1 MFVCGDALMKRIA
14 TTRLGLNLFLALSGA
29 LPTLAAASTY
39 RLGPVDDTVL
49 INPAPAT
56 SVNFG
61 IAMTAGDFNDDGI
74 RDLAVAAY
82 AASEVRVFFGKA
94 WDVGGVLP
102 ASRFTPA
109 VISLSAQLFNPVLAA
124 GDFDNDGDDELVIGD
139 EGFDGTAS
147 NAGRVLV
154 MRYTGSSWA
163 TQETIE
169 QGADGYAGVAEP
181 GDALGASLAVGDFDD
196 DGYADLAIGADRE
209 DVGSVQDAGAVLIAY
224 GSSTG
229 ITGARDQLIT
239 RNGDGLTVP
248 PTIVELYG
256 ATLASGDFN
265 EDGYDDLAI
274 GAPRARCP
282 NGTDSAGAVIMMLG
296 SASGIVNTGTRQFR
310 PGVLGVQGTCTDNM
324 VFGRTLAA
332 GGFDAGSSTDLAI
345 ATGDD
350 AVHVLYGSAATG
362 LQTDDDQRITP
373 ASLPGNVVGEERF
386 GVSLAAG
393 RFNDDPFNIFPGR
406 SSLAIGASFDTVN
419 GLIKAGSVNVIPG
432 SSSGLEPSKAQ
443 RFVRSAGLAIGPPV
457 TVDLFGMAMA
467 GGDFNDDGQRD
478 LAIGVPYYDMVD
490 FADRGAVEV
499 LYGSDFIFRNGLQ

>member
-1 MFVCGDALMKRIA
+1 MKRI
-14 TTRLGLNLFLALSGA
+14 TLTRLVLNLLLALSGA
-29 LPTLAAASTY
+29 LPTLAIASVY

-49 INPAPAT
+49 INPAPST

-61 IAMTAGDFNDDGI
+61 TAMATGDFNDDGI
-74 RDLAVAAY
+74 RDLAVAAL
-82 AASEVRVFFGKA
+82 AASEVRVFLGKA
-94 WDVGGVLP
+94 WSVGGVLP
-102 ASRFTPA
+102 ASRFTETVVP
-109 VISLSAQLFNPVLAA
+109 LSSQLFRPVLAA
-124 GDFDNDGDDELVIGD
+124 GDFDDDSDDELVIGD
-139 EGFDGTAS
+139 EEFDGTAA

-154 MRYTGSSWA
+154 LRYTGGSWV
-163 TQETIE
+163 TQTTIE
-169 QGADGYAGVAEP
+169 QGLNGYSGVAES
-181 GDALGASLAVGDFDD
+181 GDALGSSLAVGDFDN
-196 DGYADLAIGADRE
+196 DGYADLAIGADGE

-239 RNGDGLTVP
+239 RNSDGLTVP

-265 EDGYDDLAI
+265 EDGYADLAI

-282 NGTDSAGAVIMMLG
+282 NGTDSSGAVIMMLG

-310 PGVLGVQGTCTDNM
+310 PGVLGVQGTCADNM
-324 VFGRTLAA
+324 VFGRTLASGA
-332 GGFDAGSSTDLAI
+332 FDSGSSSDLAI

-362 LQTDDDQRITP
+362 LQSDGDQRITP
-373 ASLPGNVVGEERF
+373 ASLPGNVVGDQRF
-386 GVSLAAG
+386 GVSLATG

-419 GLIKAGSVNVIPG
+419 GAIKAGSVNVIPG
-432 SSSGLEPSKAQ
+432 SSSGLEPSRAQ
-443 RFVRSAGLAIGPPV
+443 RFTRSAGLAIGPAV
-457 TVDLFGMAMA
+457 TVDLFGAAIA

-478 LAIGVPYYDMVD
+478 LAIGVPYYDIEG

-499 LYGSDFIFRNGLQ
+499 LYGSDFIFRNGFQ

>member
-1 MFVCGDALMKRIA
+1 MFVRGDASMNRIA
-14 TTRLGLNLFLALSGA
+14 AGLGASLFLALSGT
-29 LPTLAAASTY
+29 LPAPAAASTY

-61 IAMTAGDFNDDGI
+61 TAMAAGDFNDDSVS
-74 RDLAVAAY
+74 DLAVATY
-82 AASEVRVFFGKA
+82 AASEVRVYFGKT

-102 ASRFTPA
+102 ASRFTESI
-109 VISLSAQLFNPVLAA
+109 VTLSSQLFSPKLAT
-124 GDFDNDGDDELVIGD
+124 GDFDDDSDDELVIGD
-139 EGFDGTAS
+139 ADFDGTAG

-154 MRYTGSSWA
+154 LHYTGGNWV
-163 TQETIE
+163 TQTTIE
-169 QGADGYAGVAEP
+169 QGVNGYAGVAES
-181 GDALGASLAVGDFDD
+181 GDALGSSLAVGDFDN
-196 DGYADLAIGADRE
+196 DGYADLAMGAKGE

-248 PTIVELYG
+248 PTLVELYG
-256 ATLASGDFN
+256 AALASGDFN

-282 NGTDSAGAVIMMLG
+282 NGTDSSGAVIMMLG
-296 SASGIVNTGTRQFR
+296 SASGVVNTGTRQFR
-310 PGVLGVQGTCTDNM
+310 PGVLGVQGACTDNM
-324 VFGRTLAA
+324 VFGSTLAA
-332 GGFDAGSSTDLAI
+332 GGFDSGSSSDLAI

-350 AVHVLYGSAATG
+350 AVHVLYGSAAAG

-373 ASLPGNVVGEERF
+373 ASLPGNVVGDGRF

-393 RFNDDPFNIFPGR
+393 RFNDEPFNLFPGR

-432 SSSGLEPSKAQ
+432 SLSGLEPSRAQ
-443 RFVRSAGLAIGPPV
+443 RFTRSAGLAIGPAV
-457 TVDLFGMAMA
+457 TVDLFGASLA
-467 GGDFNDDGQRD
+467 GGDFNDDGERD

-499 LYGSDFIFRNGLQ
+499 LYGSDFIFRNGFR

>member
-1 MFVCGDALMKRIA
+1 MKRITA
-14 TTRLGLNLFLALSGA
+14 IRLGASLLLALPGA
-29 LPTLAAASTY
+29 LPTLAVAATVY

-61 IAMTAGDFNDDGI
+61 TAMAAGDFNDDNI
-74 RDLAVAAY
+74 SDLAVAVL
-82 AASEVRVFFGKA
+82 AASEVRVFFGVA

-102 ASRFTPA
+102 ANRFVAT
-109 VISLSAQLFNPVLAA
+109 VVPVPSQVFGPRLAA
-124 GDFDNDGDDELVIGD
+124 GDFDDDGADELVIGD
-139 EGFDGTAS
+139 EDFDGTAA

-154 MRYTGSSWA
+154 MRYTGSSWV

-169 QGADGYAGVAEP
+169 QGVNGYSGVAES
-181 GDALGASLAVGDFDD
+181 GDALGTSLAVDDFDN
-196 DGYADLAIGADRE
+196 DGYADLAMGAKGE
-209 DVGSVQDAGAVLIAY
+209 DVGSVDDAGAVLIAY
-224 GSSTG
+224 GSSSG

-248 PTIVELYG
+248 PTGFEFYG

-274 GAPRARCP
+274 GAPRAKCP

-296 SASGIVNTGTRQFR
+296 SASGVVNTGTRQFR
-310 PGVLGVQGTCTDNM
+310 PGVFGVQGSCTDNM
-324 VFGRTLAA
+324 VFGRTLQA
-332 GGFDAGSSTDLAI
+332 GGFDSGSSSDLAI
-345 ATGDD
+345 ATGND

-362 LQTDDDQRITP
+362 LQTDGDQRITP
-373 ASLPGNVVGEERF
+373 ASLPGNVVGDERF

-393 RFNDDPFNIFPGR
+393 RFNDEPFNIFPGR
-406 SSLAIGASFDTVN
+406 SSLAIGASFDTVS
-419 GLIKAGSVNVIPG
+419 GLIKAGSVNVVPS
-432 SSSGLEPSKAQ
+432 SSSGLEPSRAQ
-443 RFVRSAGLAIGPPV
+443 RFTRSAGLAIGAPV
-457 TVDLFGMAMA
+457 TVDLFGAAMA

-478 LAIGVPYYDMVD
+478 LAIGVPYYDIEG

-499 LYGSDFIFRNGLQ
+499 LYGSEFIFRNGFQ